1 MPAKYVLGSTRSLLL
16 KAATLLLTFALTLS
30 FFSGANLQAAAKA
43 GDEVE
48 ILTSTGYNVRSE
60 ASASSTYLGN
70 ISSGYTFKV
79 LEVVTGTAHTY
90 GNQWYKFSY
99 SGKDGYIIVN
109 DDPLKQKVTPAVTSP
124 ALAKAGDQ
132 VEVVSSFGYTVR
144 SEANSTSSSRGAISS
159 GYKFTVLSVVTG
171 ETHT

>member
-48 ILTSTGYNVRSE
+48 ILTSTGYNVRSK

-124 ALAKAGDQ
+124 ALAKA
-132 VEVVSSFGYTVR
+132 
-144 SEANSTSSSRGAISS
+144 
-159 GYKFTVLSVVTG
+159 
-171 ETHT
+171 